1 MNAEAFA
8 NALNEKFSN
17 DYEFSVEAGIKF
29 DKIVQSYKKSVNGYS
44 SRSVHAFV
52 EKSSGDLIKAAGW
65 KTPAKLKS
73 GWATRYNLI
82 TEFDKAVEEADQF
95 GGYLYQR

>member
-1 MNAEAFA
+1 MNAESFA
-8 NALNEKFSN
+8 NALNEKFQ

-29 DKIVQSYKKSVNGYS
+29 DKIVQSSKNRLNGYS
-44 SRSVHAFV
+44 NRSVHAFV
-52 EKSSGDLIKAAGW
+52 ERSSGDLIKAAGW
-65 KTPAKLKS
+65 KAPAKIKS

>member
-8 NALNEKFSN
+8 NALGEKFQ

-29 DKIVQSYKKSVNGYS
+29 DRIVQQSKSSIRGGQ
-44 SRSVHAFV
+44 RTVHAFV

-82 TEFDKAVEEADQF
+82 TEFDKAVKEADF
-95 GGYLYQR
+95 AGGYLYQR

>member
-8 NALNEKFSN
+8 NALNEKFSA
-17 DYEFSVEAGIKF
+17 YEFSVDAGLKF
-29 DKIVQSYKKSVNGYS
+29 DKIVQTYKSPLNGHQH
-44 SRSVHAFV
+44 RSVHAFV

-82 TEFDKAVEEADQF
+82 TEFEKAVEEADQF

>member
-1 MNAEAFA
+1 VNAEAFA
-8 NALNEKFSN
+8 NALNEKFQ
-17 DYEFSVEAGIKF
+17 DYEFSVDAGLKF
-29 DKIVQSYKKSVNGYS
+29 DKIVQSSRNPLNGYS
-44 SRSVHAFV
+44 NRSVHAFV

-82 TEFDKAVEEADQF
+82 SEFEKAVEEADQF

>member
-8 NALNEKFSN
+8 NALNEKFS
-17 DYEFSVEAGIKF
+17 DYEFSVDAGLKF
-29 DKIVQSYKKSVNGYS
+29 DKIVQVYVKYGNSRQ
-44 SRSVHAFV
+44 RSVHAFV

-82 TEFDKAVEEADQF
+82 TEFEKAVEEADSS